1 MKHRKILVVFCVI
14 ICILSQNICCFA
26 TEDKSLNDTN
36 DVAYTS
42 DVPQVYIT
50 EDGELTK
57 DTYTDANIV
66 VKDVKGGTFNTIDTT
81 GKIKLRGNSTLQA
94 AKKPYTIKFTSKQN
108 LFGMG
113 KDKKWVLLA
122 NAYDKSLIRSK
133 LFYDFTNKTCVK
145 YTPDS
150 QYVDLWL
157 NNVYKGSYLLVEPI
171 EADKNRVDIDPHNG
185 DYLLEIE
192 KERNESDVK
201 YLKTNLGIRF
211 AINEPEDPNDE
222 QVQYLQ
228 NFISKVEDA
237 ISSNEYDEYS
247 KYIDVDYYI
256 VLELSK
262 GVDTSYSS
270 TRFYIKDGKL
280 YGGPV
285 WDFDLS
291 AGNASQNLYSWYYTS
306 PTEGYGYIGL
316 VVNDIKWYQKLL
328 ANEKF
333 LSLVKQKYLEL
344 QPEIENLY
352 MDNGLGTNKIDQLS
366 EKYKIS
372 FNNNY
377 TIAGWPID
385 SVCGPFERYPY
396 PTYKENLDYLRMFL
410 KKRNNWLLDYYGLQT
425 LESVKY
431 KASNVL
437 QEKNKLIS
445 EYINIGGAENDD
457 GLVDITNKIASY
469 NTNEDIKN
477 EENMDNLLLWIDN
490 ANEAMTSINVLI
502 DQLNEKITKNKES
515 AIIELEYYRSNQIYT
530 EEINT
535 DILEIKEEGN
545 KKIQEITNL
554 NDINKIIQEYK
565 EKIDNVLEFVVKVDG
580 VDQIVEYGE
589 DVVLPE
595 PEVKEGYTFVG
606 WEGQTKEIKAN
617 GNVIAKYEINKYTV
631 TVNGVDQTVE
641 YGKDVVL
648 PEPEVKEGYTF
659 VGWEGQTREIKAD
672 GTVNAKYEINKYTVT
687 VNGVDQTVEYG
698 KDVVLPEPPVKEG
711 YTFAGWEGQTKEIKA
726 NGNVIAKYEKN
737 EDLSS
742 SSNTKDKS
750 KAFGI
755 SIALIF
761 SIGAMLKSRGKNE

>member
-1 MKHRKILVVFCVI
+1 MKHRKILVAFCVI

-26 TEDKSLNDTN
+26 TEDESLNDTN

-247 KYIDVDYYI
+247 KYIDVDSFVDYYI

-316 VVNDIKWYQKLL
+316 VANDIKWYQKLL

-431 KASNVL
+431 KASNIL

-457 GLVDITNKIASY
+457 GLVNITNKIASY

-515 AIIELEYYRSNQIYT
+515 AIIELEDYRSNQIYT

-535 DILEIKEEGN
+535 NILEIKEEGN

-589 DVVLPE
+589 
-595 PEVKEGYTFVG
+595 
-606 WEGQTKEIKAN
+606 
-617 GNVIAKYEINKYTV
+617 
-631 TVNGVDQTVE
+631 
-641 YGKDVVL
+641 DVVL